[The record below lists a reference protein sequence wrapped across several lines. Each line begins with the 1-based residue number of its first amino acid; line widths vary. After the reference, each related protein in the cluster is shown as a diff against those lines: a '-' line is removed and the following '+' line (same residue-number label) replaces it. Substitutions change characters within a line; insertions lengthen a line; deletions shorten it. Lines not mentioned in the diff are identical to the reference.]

1 MPLKYAKLEYKP
13 GSDNTGHVQMERRT
27 DVTKKDVEKYT
38 ACLFGSELL

>member
-1 MPLKYAKLEYKP
+1 MPLKYAKLEYEP
-13 GSDNTGHVQMERRT
+13 GSDNTGHVQIERT